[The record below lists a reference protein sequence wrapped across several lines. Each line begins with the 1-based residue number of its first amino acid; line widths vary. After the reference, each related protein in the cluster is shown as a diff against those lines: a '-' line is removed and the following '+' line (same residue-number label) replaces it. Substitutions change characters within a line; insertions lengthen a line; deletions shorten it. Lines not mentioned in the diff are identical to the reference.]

1 MADISMCSGNG
12 CPKKTSCYRYIAPKS
27 TYQAF
32 LERTPDEDGECDA
45 YWEVKTKLKIR
56 HGDLFDPIQIDP
68 NQRNLE
74 LEDNSL

>member
-1 MADISMCSGNG
+1 MCSGND

-45 YWEVKTKLKIR
+45 YWEVKTKLK
-56 HGDLFDPIQIDP
+56 Q
-68 NQRNLE
+68 QE
-74 LEDNSL
+74 K